1 MWETNV
7 LITYYSWTSLLN
19 IHIIFIEQRM
29 GHWGVRFLLS
39 NITGLLIEKKVII
52 KCLFLFLTLVL
63 ENLLHWFHLSNLIK
77 LLIHWDDIVGKKK
90 IFNRF
95 LGTLTIETNL
105 YLVDYINHMAST
117 NFPRANKNRDFEKK
131 KKQK

>member
-19 IHIIFIEQRM
+19 VHIIFIEQRM
-29 GHWGVRFLLS
+29 GHWGVRLLLS
-39 NITGLLIEKKVII
+39 KITGLLSEKKVII

-63 ENLLHWFHLSNLIK
+63 ENLLHWFHLSNLIM
-77 LLIHWDDIVGKKK
+77 LVIHWDHIVGKKK

-131 KKQK
+131 KKHK